1 MGVGAVLSAGVRAP
15 THHGQACGLWRHGGA
30 KGVRIVIDSDPPGEA
45 SFDVEKINYAYNRE
59 GRHEPKRGG
68 GRGSQQKRGDIISI
82 PQRRYTRRRMGRVRE
97 ITNKREGLLETALP
111 YGLTLRRLL
120 FEIGF
125 YRY

>member
-1 MGVGAVLSAGVRAP
+1 MGVGAVLGVGVRAP

-59 GRHEPKRGG
+59 GRHEPERGG

-82 PQRRYTRRRMGRVRE
+82 PTETLHTQTDGARARDNEQTR
-97 ITNKREGLLETALP
+97 
-111 YGLTLRRLL
+111 
-120 FEIGF
+120 GF
-125 YRY
+125 VGNGTSIRPHTQAAPI

>member
-1 MGVGAVLSAGVRAP
+1 MGVGAVLGVGVRAP

-82 PQRRYTRRRMGRVRE
+82 PTETLHTQTDGARARE
-97 ITNKREGLLETALP
+97 GKIANKREGLLETALP

-120 FEIGF
+120 F
-125 YRY
+125 